1 MTISSYKVESV
12 LRAYSRQNDNAK
24 GSSSVRYGDEPAK
37 YSDTVTLSSR
47 DGKAKAYE
55 KISYGLLDIIL
66 RSEKQ

>member
-24 GSSSVRYGDEPAK
+24 GSSVRYGDEPAK